1 MEGARGFM
9 RNQNDVL
16 SSLASKANNT
26 EYKYKR
32 LYRNLYNIEFYLL
45 AYHKINAKEG
55 SLTKGADGKTID
67 GVSIERIQNII
78 EELREQSY
86 RPHPVKRVYIS
97 KAKQGKRPL
106 GIPSFD
112 DKLVQEV
119 LRLILE
125 SIYEPQFLE
134 TSHGFR
140 SQRSCHTAIIKIQR
154 RFTGVKWFVEGDIK
168 GFFDNI
174 NHHILIG
181 ILRRR
186 IDDEKFMPNFFA
198 KWIPSGLF

>member
-1 MEGARGFM
+1 M
-9 RNQNDVL
+9 
-16 SSLASKANNT
+16 
-26 EYKYKR
+26 
-32 LYRNLYNIEFYLL
+32 
-45 AYHKINAKEG
+45 
-55 SLTKGADGKTID
+55 
-67 GVSIERIQNII
+67 SIERIQNII

-86 RPHPVKRVYIS
+86 RPHPAKRVYIP
-97 KAKQGKRPL
+97 KVKQGKRPL

-140 SQRSCHTAIIKIQR
+140 PKRSCHTAIIKIQR

-174 NHHILIG
+174 NHHTLIG

-186 IDDEKFMPNFFA
+186 IDDEN
-198 KWIPSGLF
+198 